1 MARNEAKIKFTA
13 ETRDLTNQLRS
24 ANSALAALRAG
35 LKLND
40 AELKNNGE
48 QTEYLKNKQ
57 VLLQAELEA
66 NAQKQEALSGKL
78 EAAKRI
84 YGENSAEAQ
93 EWTTKLTRAKTEQQQ
108 LEAQLNQCTREL
120 EEQTAAEQKAQTP
133 LEQLNSKIAEQ
144 KAQLEK
150 LKTEYKN
157 VALEQGSGSQEA
169 LELKAKIDQLNGEL
183 DENEAKLREV
193 DSALESAGDEARDS
207 ANGGWSILNQVIADL
222 ARNAIQEAI
231 NKLKDFA
238 RETVQL
244 GIDFSSSMS
253 NVQAI
258 SGATGEE
265 MGQLEQKARD
275 LGATTVFSASDVS
288 DAFGYMAMAGW
299 DTQQMMDGVS
309 GVLNLAASS
318 GEDLATT
325 SDIVT
330 DALTAFGMEAGD
342 AGRLAD
348 VMAAAS
354 SNANTNV
361 SMLGESFKY
370 VAPVAGA
377 LGFSAEDTAV
387 ALGLM
392 ANSGIKASQ
401 GGTALRTIL
410 TNLSKPS
417 KDVEIAMDALG
428 VSLTDEEGNMKTLSQ
443 VMGDLRSGFGD
454 LMISED
460 EFDQTLATMNANLE
474 GGYITQKQYDD
485 ELERLAERAFGAEGA
500 EKARYAAMLAGKEGM
515 SGLLAIVNASEEDY
529 QKLTTAINDS
539 SGAAQGMA
547 DTMNDNLGG
556 DIKEMN
562 SALEE
567 LKLKIY
573 DGVQQP
579 MRDIV
584 QFITSSVVPALT
596 QTLQFIQQ
604 HSTAFG
610 ILAGA
615 IAVIVAGIGLYNAV
629 QAVKAAMNAAEAA
642 SLGAL
647 IVAQISATATAWAA
661 VLPYIAIV
669 AAIVAVIAI
678 IVLCVRHWD
687 EIKQKVSE
695 VAETVRGKVSEAW
708 NNLTTTISNV
718 MSRIRSTIYSV
729 WSAISG
735 RVSTVVGS
743 IRNTVS
749 SIFNGLRTTVAS
761 VWNTIKTNI
770 ISPIQSAYSTV
781 TQKISDLKSGI
792 SEKINSIKDKVQ
804 QTFDSIREKMESP
817 IQKAKDTIDGIIS
830 TIKGWFPISI
840 GNIFG
845 NLKLPHFSLSGNF
858 SLNPPSVPH
867 ISVDWY
873 AKGAVFDAATIIPTL
888 YGLKGVGEK
897 EPEAVSPVSVLQDY
911 ISAAVQRFVPH
922 IDYDLLAEK
931 VAWACAKMNISIDVD
946 KRQLG
951 RVVREVVT

>member
-1 MARNEAKIKFTA
+1 VARNEAKVKFTA
-13 ETRDLTNQLRS
+13 DTRELTSQIQAS
-24 ANSALAALRAG
+24 NSAMKMLNATM
-35 LKLND
+35 KLNQ
-40 AELKNNGE
+40 AEFRNSGN
-48 QTEYLKNKQ
+48 QTEFLKNKQ
-57 VLLQAELEA
+57 KILQAELET
-66 NAQKQEALSGKL
+66 NRIKQEALSGKV
-78 EAAKRI
+78 EAAKAI
-84 YGENSAEAQ
+84 YGENSAEVQ
-93 EWTTKLTRAKTEQQQ
+93 SWITKLTQAKTEQQNLQTQ
-108 LEAQLNQCTREL
+108 LDQCNREI
-120 EEQTAAEQKAQTP
+120 EEQAKSEQQAQTP
-133 LEQLNSKIAEQ
+133 LEQLNTKISEQ
-144 KAQLEK
+144 KSQLEK

-157 VALEQGSGSQEA
+157 VALEQGTGSQEA
-169 LELKAKIDQLNGEL
+169 QELKAKIDELNGEL
-183 DENEAKLREV
+183 NENESKLKDV
-193 DSALESAGDEARDS
+193 DSALENAGDEAERS
-207 ANGGWSILNQVIADL
+207 ANGGWSVMNQVVADL
-222 ARNAIQEAI
+222 ATNAIQSAI
-231 NKLKDFA
+231 QKLKDFGKA
-238 RETVQL
+238 VMDL

-275 LGATTVFSASDVS
+275 LGATTVYSASDVS

-377 LGFSAEDTAV
+377 LGFSAEDTSV

-417 KDVEIAMDALG
+417 KDVETAMSALG
-428 VSLTDEEGNMKTLSQ
+428 ISLTDDEGNMKSLRD

-454 LMISED
+454 LMISGD
-460 EFDQTLATMNANLE
+460 EFTDTLISMNSDLE
-474 GGYITQKQYDD
+474 AGNITQKEYDD
-485 ELERLAERAFGAEGA
+485 ELELLAERAFGAEGA

-529 QKLTTAINDS
+529 QKLTDAIDNS
-539 SGAAQGMA
+539 TGAAQEMA

-567 LKLKIY
+567 LQLKIY
-573 DGVQQP
+573 DSVQQP

-584 QFITSSVVPALT
+584 QFITGSVIPAAT
-596 QTLQFIQQ
+596 QVLQFIQQ

-610 ILAGA
+610 ILAG
-615 IAVIVAGIGLYNAV
+615 VIGVITTAMLLQNTV
-629 QAVKAAMNAAEAA
+629 QAVKTAMDAAETA
-642 SLGAL
+642 SLGGL
-647 IVAQISATATAWAA
+647 IAAKVASAAASWAA
-661 VLPYIAIV
+661 LAPYIAIV
-669 AAIVAVIAI
+669 AAIAAVIAI
-678 IVLCVRHWD
+678 IVICVTRWD
-687 EIKQKVSE
+687 QIKQKVTE
-695 VAETVRGKVSEAW
+695 VATTVKTKVTQAW
-708 NNLTTTISNV
+708 NNLKTNMSNV
-718 MSRIRSTIYSV
+718 MDSIRSKV
-729 WSAISG
+729 QSA
-735 RVSTVVGS
+735 
-743 IRNTVS
+743 
-749 SIFNGLRTTVAS
+749 
-761 VWNTIKTNI
+761 WQTIKTNI
-770 ISPIQSAYSTV
+770 INPVQDAYNNV
-781 TQKISDLKSGI
+781 TQKISDLKSKI
-792 SEKINSIKDKVQ
+792 EEKINDIKSKVQ
-804 QTFDSIREKMESP
+804 ETFQSIREKMESP
-817 IQKAKDTIDGIIS
+817 IQAAKDTIDGIIS
-830 TIKGWFPISI
+830 TIKGWFPLSI
-840 GNIFG
+840 GNIFS
-845 NLKLPHFSLSGNF
+845 NLKLPHFSISGEF
-858 SLNPPSVPH
+858 SLNPPSIPH
-867 ISVDWY
+867 IGVDWY

-897 EPEAVSPVSVLQDY
+897 EPEAVSPVSVLQSY
-911 ISAAVQRFVPH
+911 VGAAVQRFVPQ

-931 VAWACAKMNISIDVD
+931 VAWACAKMHISIDVD

-951 RVVREVVT
+951 RVVREVV

>member
-1 MARNEAKIKFTA
+1 MARNEAKVKFTA
-13 ETRDLTNQLRS
+13 DTRELTSQIQAS
-24 ANSALAALRAG
+24 NSAMKMLNATM
-35 LKLND
+35 KLNQ
-40 AELKNNGE
+40 AEFRNSGN
-48 QTEYLKNKQ
+48 QTEFLKNKQ
-57 VLLQAELEA
+57 KILQAELET
-66 NAQKQEALSGKL
+66 NRIKQEALSGKV
-78 EAAKRI
+78 EAAKAI
-84 YGENSAEAQ
+84 YGENSAEVQ
-93 EWTTKLTRAKTEQQQ
+93 SWITKLTQAKTEQQNLQTQ
-108 LEAQLNQCTREL
+108 LDQCNREI
-120 EEQTAAEQKAQTP
+120 EEQAKSEQQAQTP
-133 LEQLNSKIAEQ
+133 LEQLNTKISEQ
-144 KAQLEK
+144 KSQLEK

-157 VALEQGSGSQEA
+157 VALEQGTGSQEA
-169 LELKAKIDQLNGEL
+169 QELKAKIDELNGEL
-183 DENEAKLREV
+183 NENESKLKDV
-193 DSALESAGDEARDS
+193 DSALENAGDEAERS
-207 ANGGWSILNQVIADL
+207 ANGGWSVMNQVVADL
-222 ARNAIQEAI
+222 ATNAIQSAI
-231 NKLKDFA
+231 QKLKDFGKA
-238 RETVQL
+238 VMDL

-275 LGATTVFSASDVS
+275 LGATTVYSASDVS

-377 LGFSAEDTAV
+377 LGFSAEDTSV

-417 KDVEIAMDALG
+417 KDVETAMSALG
-428 VSLTDEEGNMKTLSQ
+428 ISLTDDEGNMKSLRD

-454 LMISED
+454 LMISGD
-460 EFDQTLATMNANLE
+460 EFTDTLISMNSDLE
-474 GGYITQKQYDD
+474 AGNITQKEYDD
-485 ELERLAERAFGAEGA
+485 ELELLAERAFGAEGA

-529 QKLTTAINDS
+529 QKLTDAIDNS
-539 SGAAQGMA
+539 TGAAQEMA

-567 LKLKIY
+567 LQLKIY
-573 DGVQQP
+573 DSVQQP

-584 QFITSSVVPALT
+584 QFITGSVIPAAT
-596 QTLQFIQQ
+596 QVLQFIQQ

-610 ILAGA
+610 ILAG
-615 IAVIVAGIGLYNAV
+615 VIGVITTAMLLQNTV
-629 QAVKAAMNAAEAA
+629 QAVKTAMDAAETA
-642 SLGAL
+642 SLGGL
-647 IVAQISATATAWAA
+647 IAAKVASAAASWAA
-661 VLPYIAIV
+661 LAPYIAIV
-669 AAIVAVIAI
+669 AAIAAVIAI
-678 IVLCVRHWD
+678 IVICVTRWD
-687 EIKQKVSE
+687 QIKQKVTE
-695 VAETVRGKVSEAW
+695 VATTVKTKVTQAW
-708 NNLTTTISNV
+708 NNLKTNMSNV
-718 MSRIRSTIYSV
+718 MDSIRSKV
-729 WSAISG
+729 QSA
-735 RVSTVVGS
+735 
-743 IRNTVS
+743 
-749 SIFNGLRTTVAS
+749 
-761 VWNTIKTNI
+761 WQTIKTNI
-770 ISPIQSAYSTV
+770 INPVQDAYNNV
-781 TQKISDLKSGI
+781 TQKISDLKSKI
-792 SEKINSIKDKVQ
+792 EEKINDIKSKVQ
-804 QTFDSIREKMESP
+804 ETFQSIREKMESP
-817 IQKAKDTIDGIIS
+817 IQAAKDTIDGIIS
-830 TIKGWFPISI
+830 TIKGWFPLSI
-840 GNIFG
+840 GNIFS
-845 NLKLPHFSLSGNF
+845 NLKLPHFSISGEF
-858 SLNPPSVPH
+858 SLNPPSIPH
-867 ISVDWY
+867 IGVDWY

-897 EPEAVSPVSVLQDY
+897 EPEAVSPVSVLQSY
-911 ISAAVQRFVPH
+911 VGAAVQRFVPQ

-931 VAWACAKMNISIDVD
+931 VAWACAKMHISIDVD

-951 RVVREVVT
+951 RVVREVV